1 MFDSIFSSD
10 TGIGINLTI
19 ENGLIALATS
29 VIMGIALSIAYTLL
43 NKNRSTTK
51 SFGITLVVLP
61 AIITIIVALVGNNV
75 ARAFSIAGIFSI
87 IRFRSMQQDP
97 KELAFVLL
105 AMAIG
110 LGCGMGFITYAII
123 FGVALGAVAVGAELA
138 FRDRNEQKILRI
150 FIPENLDYGETLNKV
165 IAKYTRSSRLT
176 QVKTA
181 DLGSLYKLTYR
192 IELLRNA
199 NEKKFIDELRTKNGN
214 LTISLTN
221 LYEVIEK

>member
-1 MFDSIFSSD
+1 MFESIFSTD
-10 TGIGINLTI
+10 TGVNLTV
-19 ENGLIALATS
+19 ETGLAALAVS
-29 VIMGIALSIAYTLL
+29 VVMGIVLSIAYTLL
-43 NKNRSTTK
+43 NKGKPAAK

-110 LGCGMGFITYAII
+110 LGCGMGFITYAVI
-123 FGVALGAVAVGAELA
+123 FGIALGAVAIGAELA
-138 FRDRNEQKILRI
+138 FRNKDEQKILRI
-150 FIPENLDYGETLNKV
+150 FIPENLDYGKTLDKV
-165 IAKYTRSSRLT
+165 LTKYTKNYNLT

-181 DLGSLYKLTYR
+181 DLGSLYKLTYYVT
-192 IELLRNA
+192 LLPDTD
-199 NEKKFIDELRTKNGN
+199 EKKMIDEIRTKNGN

-221 LYEVIEK
+221 YYEIAEK